1 MTCSGR
7 YAEVWEFAKYFCT
20 ESLIMGVDNSGGA
33 GNAFLTD
40 TLVEDFRDKGVYA
53 GQGMIL
59 ENVTQGTE
67 GPVTAMTATT
77 LTATGVT
84 WDNADRYRIA
94 ALTASQRLVIEDH
107 LLQAASDI
115 HAARAANGGCDC
127 NLASWAAEYLARL
140 NSVIAAA
147 FYDCLCTSPGPP
159 MIEERRQM
167 YMDWSTE
174 QLRMLREGDM
184 ELCDGETGKNFPATD
199 WAEQGTTEFARTGI
213 VVNDALKNS

>member
-1 MTCSGR
+1 MTCTGA

-20 ESLIMGVDNSGGA
+20 ESLILGVDNSGGA

-40 TLVEDFRDKGVYA
+40 SLIDFNDKGVYA
-53 GQGMIL
+53 GRGMIL
-59 ENVTQGTE
+59 ENVTAGTE
-67 GPVTAMTATT
+67 GPVTAMTTHT

-84 WDNADRYRIA
+84 WDDGDTYRIA
-94 ALTASQRLVIEDH
+94 ALDSSQRLVIEDH

-115 HAARAANGGCDC
+115 HAARAASGGCDC
-127 NLASWAAEYLARL
+127 TLASWAGEYLARL

-159 MIEERRQM
+159 MIEERRAM
-167 YMDWSTE
+167 YMEWANS
-174 QLRMLREGDM
+174 QLEMIREGKL
-184 ELCDGETGKNFPATD
+184 ELCHGETGSDFPATG

-213 VVNDALKNS
+213 VVNDALRDS